1 MMKTRYISKGVVDTQ
16 TIAYNLAQR
25 LKRGVVI
32 TLEGQLASG
41 KTTFTQGFGRGLHI
55 TDPINS
61 PTFTLSKIYEGD
73 FPLIHID
80 AYRLEGLDQ
89 DLGFEDY
96 FNDEWMVLIEW
107 PLYIEASLPSER
119 IKIKIEILEDDQRM
133 IEIESNISDLKI
145 EGLL

>member
-1 MMKTRYISKGVVDTQ
+1 MKTRYISKGVADTQ

-41 KTTFTQGFGRGLHI
+41 KTTFTQGFGRGLNI
-55 TDPINS
+55 SDPINS

-107 PLYIEASLPSER
+107 PLYIEASLPCER
-119 IKIKIEILEDDQRM
+119 IKIKIEMLEDDQRM
-133 IEIESNISDLKI
+133 IEIESNISDLNI